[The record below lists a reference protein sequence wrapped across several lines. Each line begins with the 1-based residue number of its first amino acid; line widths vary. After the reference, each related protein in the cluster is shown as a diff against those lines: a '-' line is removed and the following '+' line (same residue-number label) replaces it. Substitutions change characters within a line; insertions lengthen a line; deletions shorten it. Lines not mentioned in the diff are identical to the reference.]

1 MITIAVSNQKGGVGK
16 TTIAY
21 NLSKIL
27 SNRRGTKVLAIDN
40 DPQANLTQSFLRDT
54 AVQNGNILNVYQD
67 KDLEPIQ
74 ISKSLWFLFS
84 SIKLAPVTEQEFHVI
99 FRLKE
104 GIEKF
109 RAKFDYTFI
118 DCLPSFGHLQLAALT
133 AADFI
138 LIPVKP
144 EPYALAGIK
153 DLIETIEKAKK
164 YFNPNMKILG
174 IAINQSD
181 GRNPVIE
188 RDMEAALREKYGE
201 LVLKTKIRKRIKV
214 VESPAFHQS
223 ITDYDPKSPAAME
236 FEDMIKEILKRI
248 KSVKK

>member
-21 NLSKIL
+21 NLAKIL
-27 SNRRGTKVLAIDN
+27 SNRRGTNVLAIDN
-40 DPQANLTQSFLRDT
+40 DPQANLTQSFLKDT
-54 AVQNGNILNVYQD
+54 ADQKGNILNAYQV

-84 SIKLAPVTEQEFHVI
+84 SIKLAPVAEQEFHVI

-109 RAKFDYTFI
+109 RTKFDYAVI
-118 DCLPSFGHLQLAALT
+118 DCLPSFGYLQLAALT
-133 AADFI
+133 ASDFI

-153 DLIETIEKAKK
+153 DLLETIKKTKK

-181 GRNPVIE
+181 GRNLVIE
-188 RDMEAALREKYGE
+188 RDMEAALREKYAE
-201 LVLKTKIRKRIKV
+201 LILKTKIRKRIKV

-223 ITDYDPKSPAAME
+223 IVDYDSKSPAAME
-236 FEDMIKEILKRI
+236 FEDLTNEILKRI
-248 KSVKK
+248 KPVKK